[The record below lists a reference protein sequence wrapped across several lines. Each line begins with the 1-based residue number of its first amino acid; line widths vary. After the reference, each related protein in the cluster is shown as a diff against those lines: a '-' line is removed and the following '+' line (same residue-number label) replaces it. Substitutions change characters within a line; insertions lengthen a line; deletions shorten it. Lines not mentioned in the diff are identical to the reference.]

1 MSLSSDRR
9 NFLRFLAGSPL
20 FAKRAFA
27 QQAGAEDII
36 SVMDL
41 EEMAHKA
48 LPPAHWGYMASGVDD
63 DLTIRANR
71 EGFRRIQIRPK
82 RLVDVSN
89 IDMKTEVFGATWDS
103 PLFLCPVGGT
113 KAFYREGEIAVARAA
128 KAKRITQIVSTQ
140 SSFAI
145 EDVVKA
151 GTGAPW
157 YQLYMPADW
166 ISTEKMVK
174 RAEAAGCP
182 AIAWTVDLLGGR
194 NLETAER
201 QRRLDTRDCTLCHTG
216 PKGGT
221 RPRPMFDGIQ
231 GGTPANAEW
240 SWVERLKKMTKMKIL
255 IKGIDTAEDA
265 RLALEHG
272 ADGVIVSNHGGRST
286 ETYRGTIEALP
297 EVVDAVGARIPV
309 LVDGGFRRGTD
320 IFKALA
326 LGARAVGVGRPYL
339 WGLSTFGDQ
348 GVARVIDILRTELGV
363 AMRECGTPSLAKINR
378 SSVQIDGHRL

>member
-41 EEMAHKA
+41 EELAHKA

-272 ADGVIVSNHGGRST
+272 ADGVIVSNHGGRAT